1 MHLILLDVSPR
12 QMVHTPSRVPL
23 HLQIRWVE
31 SPLFAN
37 QDIEVII
44 RGMNATVSFS
54 TDRSTEDDQVLGNT
68 GMDDV
73 HGTHSTASVVE
84 HPFLGV
90 GVESDDAGGVGF
102 GEVGDDVVNHVICV
116 IGSWC
121 GGDGF
126 LGEFVEVFRSED
138 IPPVL

>member
-1 MHLILLDVSPR
+1 M
-12 QMVHTPSRVPL
+12 HTPSRVPF
-23 HLQIRWVE
+23 HLQIRRVE

-44 RGMNATVSFS
+44 SGMNTTVTFS
-54 TDRSTEDDQVLGNT
+54 ANGGTEDDQVFGDT
-68 GMDDV
+68 GMNDV
-73 HGTHSTASVVE
+73 HGTHGTSGVVK

-102 GEVGDDVVNHVICV
+102 SEVGDDVVDHVICV

-121 GGDGF
+121 GGDRF
-126 LGEFVEVFRSED
+126 LGEFVEVFRGED